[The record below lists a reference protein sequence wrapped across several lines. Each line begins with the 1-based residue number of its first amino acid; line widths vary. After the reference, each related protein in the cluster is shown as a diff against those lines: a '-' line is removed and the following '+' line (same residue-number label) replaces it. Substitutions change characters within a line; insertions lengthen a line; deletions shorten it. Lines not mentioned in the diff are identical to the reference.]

1 VNIAEYT
8 VHVYRYNF
16 RGSHVVAWAG
26 GRRQALRLFAETVK
40 QAGDRGWRGV
50 EALQGGYLTGTTLAE
65 WHATDVDLQTCGRI
79 AA

>member
-26 GRRQALRLFAETVK
+26 GRKQVLRLFAETVK
-40 QAGDRGWRGV
+40 QAGDRGWRRV
-50 EALQGGYLTGTTLAE
+50 EALQGGYLTGKTLAE